1 MAEIKLAG
9 FEGRPVHIL
18 IAKFSTE
25 AEVIERANAT
35 EFGLSAAVF
44 TNDVNRAQR
53 VSEAL
58 ECGQVTINC
67 WGMLH
72 ANTPFGGVKQSGFGR
87 DMGEEALDGWL
98 TTKTVKYFTLPTA
111 DE

>member
-1 MAEIKLAG
+1 MIK
-9 FEGRPVHIL
+9 
-18 IAKFSTE
+18 K
-25 AEVIERANAT
+25 ANAT

-87 DMGEEALDGWL
+87 DMGEEALEAWMS
-98 TTKTVKYFTLPTA
+98 TKTVKYFTLPTA